1 MTSSIE
7 NNGFVQYEHVSPES
21 DRVWPYSHLSPSP
34 SVIELGEAL
43 SPSLAVAAVPE
54 LSVLS
59 DLELGGIGRGYAIT
73 GLHAV
78 TLLQLGQGTHQTGV
92 GRVQRRYT
100 FLLQREIE
108 REREKHWIRAVE
120 TEESGRQQRLRYQI

>member
-54 LSVLS
+54 LSVLR
-59 DLELGGIGRGYAIT
+59 DLELGGVGGGDAVA

-78 TLLQLGQGTHQTGV
+78 ALLQLGQSAHQAGV
-92 GRVQRRYT
+92 GRVQRGDAL
-100 FLLQREIE
+100 LLQS
-108 REREKHWIRAVE
+108 
-120 TEESGRQQRLRYQI
+120 EEEGGGRKEDRGTKRRVSIVTHPQTIQ

>member
-54 LSVLS
+54 LSVLR
-59 DLELGGIGRGYAIT
+59 DLELGGGDAVT

-78 TLLQLGQGTHQTGV
+78 ALLQLGQSAHQAGV
-92 GRVQRRYT
+92 GRV
-100 FLLQREIE
+100 
-108 REREKHWIRAVE
+108 
-120 TEESGRQQRLRYQI
+120 